1 MLASMKRLQRVIGWM
16 LGVAAIVV
24 LVEAWTGGGRILRRV
39 VSLRPDIVA
48 WVGNTAIT
56 RAQVERAV
64 HEQCWLEG
72 RDPRSLDAGQ
82 LAAARRAA
90 LDRCI
95 DDELLLADADRAG
108 VEVAEAV
115 VDERMRRFALRFE
128 TPGAMS
134 GALREQG
141 IRDESELRRMLAA
154 QLRIEAHAASLVDA
168 QAVVDDSEA
177 IAFFNDH
184 RDALAIPERVRV
196 RHVFAATREASSD
209 SARAKLEAVKRD
221 LDAGL
226 ADFAS
231 LAAKH
236 SDDPATKD
244 RGGDLGWMTRHRL
257 PADFADA
264 VFALPV
270 GAPALLRTRIGWH
283 LAEVTARLPR
293 EQRSFE
299 QARDEVVA
307 ALVADKR
314 HRAAAIL
321 RDRLRRDAND
331 RILVLPQRLDLPP
344 GSGS

>member
-1 MLASMKRLQRVIGWM
+1 MKHLQRVIWCM

-24 LVEAWTGGGRILRRV
+24 LVEAWTGEGRILRRV

-48 WVGNTAIT
+48 WVGRTAIT
-56 RAQVERAV
+56 RAQVERV
-64 HEQCWLEG
+64 MHEQCWLEG
-72 RDPRSLDAGQ
+72 RDPRSFDAGQ

-115 VDERMRRFALRFE
+115 VDERLRRFALRFE
-128 TPGAMS
+128 TPSAMG

-141 IRDESELRRMLAA
+141 IRDESELRRLLAA
-154 QLRIEAHAASLVDA
+154 QLRIEARAAELADA
-168 QAVVDDSEA
+168 QAVVGDDEA
-177 IAFFNDH
+177 IAFYNGH
-184 RDALAIPERVRV
+184 LDALTTPERVRV
-196 RHVFAATREASSD
+196 RHVFAATREALSD
-209 SARAKLEAVKRD
+209 SARKKLEAAKRD

-244 RGGDLGWMTRHRL
+244 PGGELGWMTRHRL

-264 VFALPV
+264 VFALPI
-270 GAPALLRTRIGWH
+270 GAPALVRTRIGWH

-314 HRAAAIL
+314 HHAAAIL
-321 RDRLRRDAND
+321 RDRLRHDAD
-331 RILVLPQRLDLPP
+331 GRVLVFPQRLDLPP
-344 GSGS
+344 VPGS

>member
-1 MLASMKRLQRVIGWM
+1 MKRLLRVFWWM
-16 LGVAAIVV
+16 LGAATIVV
-24 LVEAWTGGGRILRRV
+24 LVEAWAGEGRILRRV

-48 WVGNTAIT
+48 WVGRTAIT
-56 RAQVERAV
+56 RAQVERAM

-72 RDPRSLDAGQ
+72 RDARSFDAGQ

-95 DDELLLADADRAG
+95 DDELLLADADG
-108 VEVAEAV
+108 IGIEVAKAV

-128 TPGAMS
+128 SPEAMS
-134 GALREQG
+134 SALREQG
-141 IRDESELRRMLAA
+141 IRDESQLRRMLAA
-154 QLRIEAHAASLVDA
+154 QLRIEARAADLVDA
-168 QAVVDDSEA
+168 QALVGDDEA
-177 IAFFNDH
+177 IAFFNEH

-209 SARAKLEAVKRD
+209 SARAKLEALKRD

-226 ADFAS
+226 ADFAG

-244 RGGDLGWMTRHRL
+244 RGGELGWMTRHRL

-264 VFALPV
+264 VFALPL
-270 GAPALLRTRIGWH
+270 GAPELVRTRIGWH

-293 EQRSFE
+293 VQRSFE

-307 ALVADKR
+307 ALVAEQR
-314 HRAAAIL
+314 RRAAAIL
-321 RDRLRRDAND
+321 RDRLRRDANG
-331 RILVLPQRLDLPP
+331 RILVFSQRLDLPP
-344 GSGS
+344 ASGN